1 MLRKPHRCVMRLI
14 PDFYGPYALANNPMY
29 PHRIEMRL
37 GGVLYQVKPALLNS
51 LLIPRCGGS
60 HSFAQACVHIR
71 LRNRRIEPGNK
82 LGMGFE
88 VDLNE
93 ALI

>member
-1 MLRKPHRCVMRLI
+1 MLRKPHRCVMRPI

-60 HSFAQACVHIR
+60 YGFAQACIYIR
-71 LRNRRIEPGNK
+71 LISWRIQPRNK